1 MISQKH
7 DCKTLHGIR
16 CKLSYMYS
24 LLYYV
29 QDPGS
34 RIHQPATKASPSTE
48 EPMASSH
55 SNPMQSACRHGSHM
69 QMRTNAST
77 HMLTLTDVRRAQ
89 SKVHTC
95 TSNVWAR
102 GCNLKASPYVRHS
115 FEDFQDVLV
124 LHAQIHIHCNQQNFT
139 EHRDRGQR
147 SVTFPSARSA
157 VYTCTNDLLPSNA
170 KH

>member
-1 MISQKH
+1 MIPQKH
-7 DCKTLHGIR
+7 DCKTLHWIR
-16 CKLSYMYS
+16 CKLSYS
-24 LLYYV
+24 LSYYV

-34 RIHQPATKASPSTE
+34 TSLPRRLAPLQRTHGQ
-48 EPMASSH
+48 SH

-69 QMRTNAST
+69 QTRTNAST
-77 HMLTLTDVRRAQ
+77 HMQTLTDVRRAQ
-89 SKVHTC
+89 SKVHPMC
-95 TSNVWAR
+95 GRADATS
-102 GCNLKASPYVRHS
+102 ASPYVRHS